1 MRVCASYGSVPDRL
15 ADADMHE
22 LRLDVF
28 DVLPPD
34 LDRDCIVTL
43 AGKDISA
50 VPAGFEGMVDV
61 GDSDAEIPFR
71 KIRSVHDFEKTPSE
85 EVLRRTLETADF
97 SACWSLMSRAE
108 TSLRSC
114 WTICSLRS
122 PVNLRIPANH
132 GMI

>member
-43 AGKDISA
+43 AGKD
-50 VPAGFEGMVDV
+50 
-61 GDSDAEIPFR
+61 
-71 KIRSVHDFEKTPSE
+71 KIG
-85 EVLRRTLETADF
+85 
-97 SACWSLMSRAE
+97 RA
-108 TSLRSC
+108 SC
-114 WTICSLRS
+114 RER
-122 PVNLRIPANH
+122 V
-132 GMI
+132 